1 MSRYWLK
8 TLMLRKHCVAYY
20 LNPEARGVEGEYYVS
35 CLTFNFCI
43 ATGGAIWTDR
53 QTTRLV
59 PQLFALIQRNIPK
72 KIINVISNRCVKHFY
87 RVTFSS
93 VMDNKHFYRVTFSSV
108 MGTQTCP
115 SSLRICLDLCSDTK
129 IVLKYD
135 SGVVGG

>member
-8 TLMLRKHCVAYY
+8 TLMLRKRCVAYC
-20 LNPEARGVEGEYYVS
+20 LNLEGRAVEGEYSVS
-35 CLTFNFCI
+35 CLTFNSCV

-93 VMDNKHFYRVTFSSV
+93 VMD
-108 MGTQTCP
+108 TQTFLQ
-115 SSLRICLDLCSDTK
+115 SHI
-129 IVLKYD
+129 
-135 SGVVGG
+135 